1 MVALRLPLGGSWIL
15 RSKRLRERKEKTFK
29 IFLKNFLRTPA
40 SNSHQSL
47 LLPHRLTLLSPPI
60 FLSIVLPIPLF
71 SPNCVFK
78 STRKENFFHLFQ
90 KLFSSQ
96 TLIFHRFQNFF
107 PSKCR
112 PRHTF
117 SRRKSTK
124 NGQPAQPKLP
134 KNYHH
139 LVKISISAIPR
150 KKYSKKSKKFQKRG

>member
-29 IFLKNFLRTPA
+29 MFLKNLLRIP
-40 SNSHQSL
+40 SPHSPIFPLLHSL
-47 LLPHRLTLLSPPI
+47 SPLSPPI
-60 FLSIVLPIPLF
+60 FLSIVLPMLLF

-96 TLIFHRFQNFF
+96 TLVLRHFQNFF
-107 PSKCR
+107 PCKCR

-134 KNYHH
+134 KNYPR
-139 LVKISISAIPR
+139 LAKISISEIPR
-150 KKYSKKSKKFQKRG
+150 KKYSKFSKKFQKRG

>member
-1 MVALRLPLGGSWIL
+1 M

-117 SRRKSTK
+117 SRRKSAK
-124 NGQPAQPKLP
+124 NRQPAQPKLP

>member
-1 MVALRLPLGGSWIL
+1 MSTI
-15 RSKRLRERKEKTFK
+15 K
-29 IFLKNFLRTPA
+29 IFFKNLLRTPA
-40 SNSHQSL
+40 PNSHQSPP
-47 LLPHRLTLLSPPI
+47 LPHRLTLFSPAI

-78 STRKENFFHLFQ
+78 STRKENFFQNFQ
-90 KLFSSQ
+90 KLFSLQ
-96 TLIFHRFQNFF
+96 PLIFRHFQNFF

-134 KNYHH
+134 KDHPH
-139 LVKISISAIPR
+139 LAKISISEIPR

>member
-1 MVALRLPLGGSWIL
+1 MVDLRLPLGGSWIL
-15 RSKRLRERKEKTFK
+15 RSKRLRERKQKTFK
-29 IFLKNFLRTPA
+29 IFLKNPPRIP
-40 SNSHQSL
+40 SPHPPISPL
-47 LLPHRLTLLSPPI
+47 LHSLSPLSPAI
-60 FLSIVLPIPLF
+60 FLSIVLPMPLF

-78 STRKENFFHLFQ
+78 STPEENFFHLFQ
-90 KLFSSQ
+90 KLFSSP
-96 TLIFHRFQNFF
+96 TLIFHRFQTFF

-117 SRRKSTK
+117 SRRKSAK
-124 NGQPAQPKLP
+124 NRQPAQPKLP

>member
-1 MVALRLPLGGSWIL
+1 MYTFFLPYTSIL
-15 RSKRLRERKEKTFK
+15 SHRVHFLPPLCPILVYHFK
-29 IFLKNFLRTPA
+29 SSKNFRFP
-40 SNSHQSL
+40 HPPIPP
-47 LLPHRLTLLSPPI
+47 LPHSLSHLSPPI
-60 FLSIVLPIPLF
+60 FLSIVLPMPLF

-90 KLFSSQ
+90 KLFSSP
-96 TLIFHRFQNFF
+96 TLIFHRFQTFF

-134 KNYHH
+134 KDPPH
-139 LVKISISAIPR
+139 LAKIFISEIPR
-150 KKYSKKSKKFQKRG
+150 KKYSKFSKKFQKRG

>member
-1 MVALRLPLGGSWIL
+1 MSTI
-15 RSKRLRERKEKTFK
+15 K
-29 IFLKNFLRTPA
+29 IFLKNPLRIP
-40 SNSHQSL
+40 SL
-47 LLPHRLTLLSPPI
+47 HPPILPLPHSLSPLSLPI
-60 FLSIVLPIPLF
+60 YLSIVLPMPLF

-96 TLIFHRFQNFF
+96 TLIFHHFQNFF

-124 NGQPAQPKLP
+124 NGQPAQPKRP
-134 KNYHH
+134 KNLPH
-139 LVKISISAIPR
+139 LAKISISEIPR